1 MQKTDFTKYRALA
14 REVLQ
19 LREQLIT
26 LEASLF
32 APKVQQYKHTP
43 PAQGKVCDMS
53 DAVVRHLE
61 LEALYRDRLAAKLEQ
76 QMAIERA
83 LDSLDDPVER
93 MIMRYRYIE
102 GYSWGTIIAELGY
115 LGYSERQV
123 YRLHGFALLKLK
135 EV

>member
-1 MQKTDFTKYRALA
+1 MLKSDLKNYRALA

-26 LEASLF
+26 LETSMYYA
-32 APKVQQYKHTP
+32 KVSQLSQTP
-43 PAQGKVCDMS
+43 VQSGKGCDMA
-53 DAVVRHLE
+53 DLVARRIE
-61 LEALYRDRLAAKLEQ
+61 LEALYCGRLSDKVAHQL
-76 QMAIERA
+76 AIERA
-83 LDSLDDPVER
+83 LDTLEDPAER
-93 MIMRYRYIE
+93 MVMRYRYID
-102 GYSWGTIIAELGY
+102 GRGWDSIIAELAA